1 MLFFSSYKIF
11 GNGYPITFLSSYYS
25 PSRRQFE
32 NFSNAFNGN
41 FLTSQVCG
49 FLCKLIIANHLHNH
63 KQIGVYLI
71 KLAHVNEPCFLHPL
85 CFSLLHCPYHAMHA
99 PDKINRL
106 KIFRLNWVVQL
117 FHLSAL

>member
-1 MLFFSSYKIF
+1 
-11 GNGYPITFLSSYYS
+11 
-25 PSRRQFE
+25 
-32 NFSNAFNGN
+32 
-41 FLTSQVCG
+41 
-49 FLCKLIIANHLHNH
+49 
-63 KQIGVYLI
+63 VYLI